1 MMNQCLEVLKKD
13 EFKKEF
19 KQFMLPL
26 TEFILSELKPYL
38 FYFCLFIAIQSL
50 LLLCILYQI
59 TKKYFIK

>member
-38 FYFCLFIAIQSL
+38 FYFCLFIALQSF
-50 LLLCILYQI
+50 LLLCILYQL